1 MLVQLTGLV
10 KGGGNLR
17 KLLKITLFVAIIVLV
32 IILSRFIYIEVN
44 KNNYENKVTNYLL
57 KEMGYNKSEIAS
69 VEGVYGFK
77 LPEFYTIVIF
87 ENEPYVAYTYFAH
100 NSVLQFEYEVIDRKY
115 IGITKKDLKNYDPNG
130 LIGR

>member
-1 MLVQLTGLV
+1 M
-10 KGGGNLR
+10 R
-17 KLLKITLFVAIIVLV
+17 KPLKIALFVAIIVLI

-44 KNNYENKVTNYLL
+44 KNNYQNRVTNYLL
-57 KEMGYNKSEIAS
+57 KEMGYAKNEIAL

-87 ENEPYVAYTYFAH
+87 ENEPYVEYTYFAH
-100 NSVLQFEYEVIDRKY
+100 EEVLQFDYEITDNKY
-115 IGITKKDLKNYDPNG
+115 IEITKKELKNYDPNG